1 MWYSDVLFFL
11 CYLRHMS
18 LNLSTD
24 GFLFSNHSFI
34 FVSVVYPAFLVYS
47 FLSSWQ
53 LSCLTLL
60 LKTDSMDLPND
71 MICMYVYLFA

>member
-11 CYLRHMS
+11 CYLCHMS
-18 LNLSTD
+18 FNLSID
-24 GFLFSNHSFI
+24 GFLFSNHSFV
-34 FVSVVYPAFLVYS
+34 FVSVVYPALLVYL

-53 LSCLTLL
+53 LSCPTVL

-71 MICMYVYLFA
+71 MICMYV